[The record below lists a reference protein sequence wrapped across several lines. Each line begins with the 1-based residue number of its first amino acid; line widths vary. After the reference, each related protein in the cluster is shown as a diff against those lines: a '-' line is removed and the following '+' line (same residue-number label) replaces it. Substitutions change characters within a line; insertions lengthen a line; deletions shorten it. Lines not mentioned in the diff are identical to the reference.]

1 MVAARYFAKLSLVIC
16 LVGCAAKEKEFSLP
30 PGDAERGQAAFVQFR
45 CFDCHLVNGVELPP
59 GEEQDQVMVNLGGQ
73 VKH

>member
-1 MVAARYFAKLSLVIC
+1 MLRDILRSLVWSS
-16 LVGCAAKEKEFSLP
+16 VSSAASAKEKEFSLP

-73 VKH
+73 VKR